1 MPKKVV
7 LIKKVPKGSPAPS
20 GYTLVR
26 SLSKIDVYQK
36 IDSIPVDTSTGMDDL
51 AALFGNMGVKEDA
64 AQIVVPDESS
74 AAAVVQQIQSSPED
88 ELVAAMSR
96 MGMGGG
102 RRRKTRKAKKTRK
115 H

>member
-7 LIKKVPKGSPAPS
+7 LIKKVPKGSPAPA

-36 IDSIPVDTSTGMDDL
+36 TDVIPVDTSTGMDDL
-51 AALFGNMGVKEDA
+51 AALFGSMGVKEDA
-64 AQIVVPDESS
+64 AQIVTADDSS
-74 AAAVVQQIQSSPED
+74 AAVVVQQLQSAPED
-88 ELVAAMSR
+88 ELIAAMSR
-96 MGMGGG
+96 LGMGG